1 MGDKQAL
8 LMFKELWM
16 LVNNDKPC
24 PNDYNKESKL
34 KWQKCA
40 QKAAGEL
47 FPSVELDQ
55 KISFSWYT
63 QQPNLHIEHP
73 TQHTHD
79 QEAMSVIQC
88 L

>member
-24 PNDYNKESKL
+24 PNDYNKKSKL

-55 KISFSWYT
+55 KNLIFMIYSATQFAYGTPYT
-63 QQPNLHIEHP
+63 
-73 TQHTHD
+73 TYT
-79 QEAMSVIQC
+79 
-88 L
+88 